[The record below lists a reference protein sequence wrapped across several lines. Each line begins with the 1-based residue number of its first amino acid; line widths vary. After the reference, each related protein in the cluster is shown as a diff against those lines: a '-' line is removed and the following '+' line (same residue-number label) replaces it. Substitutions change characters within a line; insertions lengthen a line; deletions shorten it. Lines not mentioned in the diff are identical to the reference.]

1 MERMSVNPTAPAAR
15 SGSDRDSST
24 RRPKAFFLGAALFLA
39 SLLVLSACATRAEPR
54 ADVTS
59 GSSPAARDPGSIRDR
74 VPLVERAGRILEKT
88 LKYTVGYP
96 DRFPSLEDARTWFST
111 FVHWYNTE
119 HQHSKLGY
127 VTPQQRRTGTAEQI
141 YAQRNHTI
149 LMAKQKHP
157 LRWRTHKV
165 RCYGA
170 VPVTIVC
177 RPLIQKELF

>member
-1 MERMSVNPTAPAAR
+1 MIIILDA
-15 SGSDRDSST
+15 SG
-24 RRPKAFFLGAALFLA
+24 AIEAALDREKGKQVLD
-39 SLLVLSACATRAEPR
+39 LLKM
-54 ADVTS
+54 ADITI
-59 GSSPAARDPGSIRDR
+59 SPDIFIS
-74 VPLVERAGRILEKT
+74 
-88 LKYTVGYP
+88 
-96 DRFPSLEDARTWFST
+96 
-111 FVHWYNTE
+111 TE

-165 RCYGA
+165 RYYGA